1 MEYVDIYT
9 AQRELT
15 GKTEER
21 GKALGDGEYRLII
34 HAAIFNHAG
43 QLLIQQR
50 QPFKRGWPGL
60 WDLTMGGA
68 VSTGETSAEALVRE
82 LQEELGLAWDLQGEP
97 PALSLTFDHGFDDIY
112 LLRGE
117 VELSTLQL
125 QYEEVAQVKWA
136 TQEEVHQMLDDGT
149 FIPYHKSLIAL
160 LFDMREKTD
169 GLRTV

>member
-34 HAAIFNHAG
+34 HAAIFNRAG

-68 VSTGETSAEALVRE
+68 VSAGETSAEALVRE

-136 TQEEVHQMLDDGT
+136 TQEEVHQMLEDGT
-149 FIPYHKSLIAL
+149 FIPYHKSLIDL

>member
-34 HAAIFNHAG
+34 HAAIFNRAG

-149 FIPYHKSLIAL
+149 FIPYHKSLIDL

>member
-34 HAAIFNHAG
+34 HAAIFNRAG

-82 LQEELGLAWDLQGEP
+82 LQEDLGLAWDLQGEP
-97 PALSLTFDHGFDDIY
+97 PALSLTFDHGCDDIY

-149 FIPYHKSLIAL
+149 FIPYHKSLIDL